1 MEWFKFYHNKWLT
14 DRAINNLCPQDRLCF
29 ITLLCVTSQSDER
42 DGSITNYCEHE
53 IIKLT
58 QLDVNVYDDDK
69 SDYHLAIGFTER
81 LLKAGLIEK
90 IDETTIRLKNFKKRQ
105 ETLLSPAERSKKYR
119 EKQRKVTNVTDESDE
134 RTARVEKIRED
145 KSREDKNKPCAEE
158 GSEAV
163 DEVATVNEDFETF
176 WKAYPKKK
184 GKGLAEKSW
193 NKQNPDLKV
202 VLEAIAKEKLTKQW
216 QKDKGQFIPFPAT
229 WLNQKRWQDETE
241 VDGNNFSKYDE

>member
-1 MEWFKFYHNKWLT
+1 M
-14 DRAINNLCPQDRLCF
+14 
-29 ITLLCVTSQSDER
+29 
-42 DGSITNYCEHE
+42 
-53 IIKLT
+53 
-58 QLDVNVYDDDK
+58 
-69 SDYHLAIGFTER
+69 
-81 LLKAGLIEK
+81 
-90 IDETTIRLKNFKKRQ
+90 
-105 ETLLSPAERSKKYR
+105 
-119 EKQRKVTNVTDESDE
+119 TNVTDESDE